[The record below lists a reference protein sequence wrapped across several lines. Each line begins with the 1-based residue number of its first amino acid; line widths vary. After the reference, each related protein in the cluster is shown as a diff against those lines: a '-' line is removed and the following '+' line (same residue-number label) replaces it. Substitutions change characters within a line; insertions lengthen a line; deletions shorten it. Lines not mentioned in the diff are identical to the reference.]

1 MKHNNALVS
10 NHFNKGSMKFKMWF
24 NQPAKGLK
32 RRNARREKAKKQYPI
47 PVKKLLPVVR
57 QPTQRYNYKVR
68 LGRGFTEQEIVGAG
82 VELKYAMSIGV
93 KIDKRRKDRNM
104 ETYER
109 NVERLKEY
117 LGHVK
122 VYKNAKEAREDNAT
136 SFRGTIMPVKNEKPV
151 TKFIN
156 VADIN
161 SYVEAFEG

>member
-10 NHFNKGSMKFKMWF
+10 NHFNKGSMKFKTWF
-24 NQPAKGLK
+24 DQPAKRQK
-32 RRNARREKAKKQYPI
+32 RRAARREKAKKRYPI

-57 QPTQRYNYKVR
+57 QPTQRHNYRVR

-82 VELKYAMSIGV
+82 IEVRYAMSIGV
-93 KIDKRRKDRNM
+93 KVDKRRKDRNT

-117 LGHVK
+117 LKHVK
-122 VYKNAKEAREDNAT
+122 VYKNAKEAREDNAK
-136 SFRGTIMPVKNEKPV
+136 SFIGTIMPVKNEKPV
-151 TKFIN
+151 TKFVN